1 METMERMEAFA
12 SLDWLV
18 AMGAD
23 EAIAEDALDRYALSA
38 VRRPAPAQPR
48 AASQAQAAPARPQP
62 APAAMVG
69 LDGAEA
75 AAKARAEAA
84 KATSLE
90 ELRAALERFD
100 ALSLTRTATN
110 LVFGDG
116 NPKAG
121 ILVLGEAPG
130 AEEDRIGKPFVGPSG
145 LLWDRMLA
153 AIGLD
158 RSHYFISNM
167 IYWRPPGN
175 RTPTDLEVAACMPF
189 ALRMI
194 ELVQPRIL
202 VLLGR
207 SAAGSMLEVT
217 ESMSKLRG
225 RWRPF
230 QRIALDPVPM
240 VLPTYHPAYLL
251 RTPLHKKYAWR
262 DVLSLKARLAELD
275 LLPPDP
281 GAMR

>member
-1 METMERMEAFA
+1 MERMEAFA

-18 AMGAD
+18 AMGAE

-38 VRRPAPAQPR
+38 VKRAAPATPR
-48 AASQAQAAPARPQP
+48 SVSQAQAAPTRPQA
-62 APAAMVG
+62 APVAAMVG

-116 NPKAG
+116 NPNAG

-145 LLWDRMLA
+145 LLWDRMLG

-158 RSHYFISNM
+158 RRHYFISNM

-175 RTPTDLEVAACMPF
+175 RTPTDLEIAACMPF

-194 ELVQPRIL
+194 ELIQPRIL

-230 QRIALDPVPM
+230 QRIALDPTPM

-262 DVLSLKARLAELD
+262 DVLSLKSRLTELD
-275 LLPPDP
+275 LLPSDP
-281 GAMR
+281 SAMR